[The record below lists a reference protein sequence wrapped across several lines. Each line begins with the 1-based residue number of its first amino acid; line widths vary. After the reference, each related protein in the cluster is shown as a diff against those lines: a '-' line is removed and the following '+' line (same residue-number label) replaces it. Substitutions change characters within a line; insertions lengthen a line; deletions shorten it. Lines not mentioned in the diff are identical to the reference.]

1 MVSGTAAGSQ
11 LTSGLSLGWE
21 LLEVQRGGTK
31 GGGAA
36 RLSVNVVV
44 PNGGPHSH
52 GSTGARVDGELQAL
66 QNRSGAVASGVSTM
80 VARADVEAEAWRVQQ
95 QQRRRRRSERG
106 GDAPDSN
113 ETGAAVTRGAVRLA
127 VVWQWSRWMMGEKV
141 GRGEAWQGGR
151 VTG

>member
-1 MVSGTAAGSQ
+1 
-11 LTSGLSLGWE
+11 
-21 LLEVQRGGTK
+21 
-31 GGGAA
+31 
-36 RLSVNVVV
+36 LSVNVVV

-95 QQRRRRRSERG
+95 RRRRRNGGRSERG

-113 ETGAAVTRGAVRLA
+113 ETGAAVARRAVRLA
-127 VVWQWSRWMMGEKV
+127 VVWQWSRWMMGGESWAR
-141 GRGEAWQGGR
+141 RGVAGWQGDR

>member
-1 MVSGTAAGSQ
+1 M
-11 LTSGLSLGWE
+11 
-21 LLEVQRGGTK
+21 
-31 GGGAA
+31 
-36 RLSVNVVV
+36 SVNVVV

-95 QQRRRRRSERG
+95 QRRRRRRRRNGGRSERG

-113 ETGAAVTRGAVRLA
+113 ETGAAVARRAVRLA
-127 VVWQWSRWMMGEKV
+127 VVWQRSRWMMG
-141 GRGEAWQGGR
+141 GRKLGEARRGR
-151 VTG
+151 VAG